1 MPSDASASQAPRPP
15 RHVAIIMD
23 GNGRWAKARHLP
35 RVMGHRAGVAAVRA
49 TVRAAPELGI
59 EYLTLYGFSSE
70 NWKRPRTE
78 VNDLMGLLRMYI
90 REDLEELHRNG
101 VEVKVIGAKTHLEG
115 DIVQLIEEAQV
126 RTRGNT
132 KLKLIIAFNYGGQDE
147 IVEAA
152 RRIAKDAVGGKL
164 KPEELDREQFAS
176 YLATAGIPDPELV
189 IRTSGERRLSN
200 FLIWQAAY
208 SEFVFTDTLW
218 PDFTK
223 AHLVAAIQEF
233 QGRDRRFGGLSTTM
247 AAGGNT

>member
-1 MPSDASASQAPRPP
+1 MPPNASSSQEQAPP

-23 GNGRWAKARHLP
+23 GNGRWAKARLLP
-35 RVMGHRAGVAAVRA
+35 RLMGHRAGVAAVRA
-49 TVRAAPELGI
+49 TVRAAADLGL

-78 VNDLMGLLRMYI
+78 VNDLMGLLRLYI
-90 REDLEELHRNG
+90 HDDLEELHASG
-101 VEVKVIGAKTHLEG
+101 VEIRIIGAKTQLEG
-115 DIVQLIEEAQV
+115 DIIKLIEHAQA

-152 RRIAKDAVGGKL
+152 RRIAQDVAAGKMA
-164 KPEELDREQFAS
+164 PETVDRELFTS
-176 YLATAGIPDPELV
+176 YLATAGIPDPDLV

-200 FLIWQAAY
+200 FLIWQTAY

-223 AHLVAAIQEF
+223 AHLAAAIGEF
-233 QGRDRRFGGLSTTM
+233 QGRERRFGGLSL
-247 AAGGNT
+247 AAGGRP

>member
-1 MPSDASASQAPRPP
+1 MPSKSSISQNHAPP

-49 TVRAAPELGI
+49 TVRAAADLGI

-70 NWKRPRTE
+70 NWKRPRSE
-78 VNDLMGLLRMYI
+78 VLDLMGLLRMYI
-90 REDLEELHRNG
+90 HDDLEDLHASG
-101 VEVKVIGAKTHLEG
+101 VEVRIIGAKTHLDG
-115 DIVQLIEEAQV
+115 DIVELIEHAQT
-126 RTRGNT
+126 RTRGNS

-152 RRIAKDAVGGKL
+152 RRIAEEAAAGKI
-164 KPEELDREQFAS
+164 KPEAVDRALFTS

-200 FLIWQAAY
+200 FLIWQTSY
-208 SEFVFTDTLW
+208 SELVFTDTLW
-218 PDFTK
+218 PDFSK
-223 AHLVAAIQEF
+223 AHLAAAISDF
-233 QGRDRRFGGLSTTM
+233 QGRDRRFGGLSV
-247 AAGGNT
+247 AAGGRT

>member
-1 MPSDASASQAPRPP
+1 MPSDAPVAQLQVPP

-35 RVMGHRAGVAAVRA
+35 RVMGHRAGVAAVRGI
-49 TVRAAPELGI
+49 VRAAPELGI

-90 REDLEELHRNG
+90 RDDLDELHRNG
-101 VEVKVIGAKTHLEG
+101 VEIRVIGAKTHLEG
-115 DIVQLIEEAQV
+115 DIIELIEQAQS
-126 RTRGNT
+126 RTKGNP

-152 RRIAKDAVGGKL
+152 RRIAEDVAAGKL
-164 KPEELDREQFAS
+164 APDAINRDVFAS
-176 YLATAGIPDPELV
+176 YLATAGTPDPELV

-200 FLIWQAAY
+200 FLIWQTAY

-223 AHLVAAIQEF
+223 THLAAAIREF
-233 QGRDRRFGGLSTTM
+233 QGRDRRFGGVSA
-247 AAGGNT
+247 AAGGRS

>member
-1 MPSDASASQAPRPP
+1 
-15 RHVAIIMD
+15 
-23 GNGRWAKARHLP
+23 
-35 RVMGHRAGVAAVRA
+35 
-49 TVRAAPELGI
+49 
-59 EYLTLYGFSSE
+59 
-70 NWKRPRTE
+70 
-78 VNDLMGLLRMYI
+78 
-90 REDLEELHRNG
+90 
-101 VEVKVIGAKTHLEG
+101 VKVIGAKTHLEG

-152 RRIAKDAVGGKL
+152 RRIAKDAVDGKL

>member
-1 MPSDASASQAPRPP
+1 MPSKSSISQSQAPP

-49 TVRAAPELGI
+49 TVRAAADLGI

-78 VNDLMGLLRMYI
+78 VLDLMGLLRMYI
-90 REDLEELHRNG
+90 HDDLEELHASG
-101 VEVKVIGAKTHLEG
+101 VEVRIIGAKTHLDG
-115 DIVQLIEEAQV
+115 DIVELIEHAQT

-152 RRIAKDAVGGKL
+152 RRIAEDVTAGKI
-164 KPEELDREQFAS
+164 KAEVVDRALFTS
-176 YLATAGIPDPELV
+176 YLATAGIPDPDLV

-200 FLIWQAAY
+200 FLIWQTAY
-208 SEFVFTDTLW
+208 SELVFTDTLW
-218 PDFTK
+218 PDFSK
-223 AHLVAAIQEF
+223 AHFAAAISDF
-233 QGRDRRFGGLSTTM
+233 QGRDRRFGGLSV
-247 AAGGNT
+247 AAGGRT

>member
-1 MPSDASASQAPRPP
+1 MPSNAPSHQEQAPP

-49 TVRAAPELGI
+49 TVRAAADLGI

-78 VNDLMGLLRMYI
+78 VNDLMGLLRLYI
-90 REDLEELHRNG
+90 HDDLEELHASG
-101 VEVKVIGAKTHLEG
+101 VEIRVIGAKTHLEG
-115 DIVQLIEEAQV
+115 DIIEPHRACAERA
-126 RTRGNT
+126 RAATPNSNSSSPST
-132 KLKLIIAFNYGGQDE
+132 M
-147 IVEAA
+147 AA
-152 RRIAKDAVGGKL
+152 RTKSSRPRAASPKTSPAGKIAPQAV
-164 KPEELDREQFAS
+164 DRELFTS
-176 YLATAGIPDPELV
+176 YLATAGIPDPDLV

-200 FLIWQAAY
+200 FLIWQTAY

-223 AHLVAAIQEF
+223 AHLAAAISEF
-233 QGRDRRFGGLSTTM
+233 QGRDRRFGGLSL
-247 AAGGNT
+247 AAGGRT

>member
-1 MPSDASASQAPRPP
+1 MPSDAPAAQLQAPP

-23 GNGRWAKARHLP
+23 GNGRWAKARLLP

-49 TVRAAPELGI
+49 IVRAAPELGI

-90 REDLEELHRNG
+90 RDDLDELDRNG
-101 VEVKVIGAKTHLEG
+101 VEVRVIGAKTHLEG
-115 DIVQLIEEAQV
+115 DIIELIEQAQS
-126 RTRGNT
+126 RTKGNP

-152 RRIAKDAVGGKL
+152 RRIAEDAAAGKLAPDAVNRDL
-164 KPEELDREQFAS
+164 FVS

-200 FLIWQAAY
+200 FLIWQTAY

-223 AHLVAAIQEF
+223 THLAAAIREF
-233 QGRDRRFGGLSTTM
+233 QGRDRRFGGVSA
-247 AAGGNT
+247 AAGGRS

>member
-1 MPSDASASQAPRPP
+1 MPSTVPSSPEQAPP

-49 TVRAAPELGI
+49 TVRAAADLGI

-78 VNDLMGLLRMYI
+78 VNDLMGLLRLYI
-90 REDLEELHRNG
+90 HDDLEELHKSG
-101 VEVKVIGAKTHLEG
+101 VEIRIIGAKTNLEG
-115 DIVQLIEEAQV
+115 DIIKLIDHAQA

-152 RRIAKDAVGGKL
+152 RRIAEKIAAGTLTPEAV
-164 KPEELDREQFAS
+164 DRDLFAAH
-176 YLATAGIPDPELV
+176 LATAGIPDPDLV
-189 IRTSGERRLSN
+189 IRTSGEHRLSN
-200 FLIWQAAY
+200 FLIWQCAY

-218 PDFTK
+218 PDFNK
-223 AHLVAAIQEF
+223 AHLAAAIAEF
-233 QGRDRRFGGLSTTM
+233 QGRDRRFGGLSL
-247 AAGGNT
+247 AAGTRT

>member
-1 MPSDASASQAPRPP
+1 MPSNASSPPEKAPP

-35 RVMGHRAGVAAVRA
+35 RVMGHRAGVAAVRT
-49 TVRAAPELGI
+49 TVRAAADLGI

-70 NWKRPRTE
+70 NWKRPPTE
-78 VNDLMGLLRMYI
+78 VNDLMGLLRLFI
-90 REDLEELHRNG
+90 HDDLEELHASG
-101 VEVKVIGAKTHLEG
+101 VEIRIIGAKTHLEG
-115 DIVQLIEEAQV
+115 DIIKLIEHAQA

-152 RRIAKDAVGGKL
+152 RRIAQDVADGKITPAQVERDL
-164 KPEELDREQFAS
+164 FIS
-176 YLATAGIPDPELV
+176 HLATAGIPDPDLV

-200 FLIWQAAY
+200 FLIWQTAY

-218 PDFTK
+218 PDFNKT
-223 AHLVAAIQEF
+223 HLAAAVSDF
-233 QGRDRRFGGLSTTM
+233 QSRDRRFGGLPL
-247 AAGGNT
+247 AAGGRT

>member
-1 MPSDASASQAPRPP
+1 MPSNASSHQEQAPP

-49 TVRAAPELGI
+49 TVRAAADLGI

-78 VNDLMGLLRMYI
+78 VNDLMGLLRLFI
-90 REDLEELHRNG
+90 HDDLEQLHASG
-101 VEVKVIGAKTHLEG
+101 VEIRVIGAKTHLEG
-115 DIVQLIEEAQV
+115 DIISLIEHAQT

-152 RRIAKDAVGGKL
+152 RRIAEDVAVGKTTA
-164 KPEELDREQFAS
+164 EAVSRELFKS
-176 YLATAGIPDPELV
+176 YLATAGIPDPDLV
-189 IRTSGERRLSN
+189 IRTGGERRLSN
-200 FLIWQAAY
+200 FLIWQTAY

-218 PDFTK
+218 PDFAK
-223 AHLVAAIQEF
+223 AHLAAAISEF
-233 QGRDRRFGGLSTTM
+233 QGRDRRFGGLSL
-247 AAGGNT
+247 AAGGRT

>member
-1 MPSDASASQAPRPP
+1 MPASASTPHNPAPP

-23 GNGRWAKARHLP
+23 GNGRWAKARFLP

-49 TVRAAPELGI
+49 TVRAAADLGI

-90 REDLEELHRNG
+90 HDDLEELHASG
-101 VEVKVIGAKTHLEG
+101 VEIRIIGAKTHLEG
-115 DIVQLIEEAQV
+115 DIVELIEHAQA

-152 RRIAKDAVGGKL
+152 RRIAEDAVAGKIV
-164 KPEELDREQFAS
+164 PSDVDRELFMS
-176 YLATAGIPDPELV
+176 HLATAGIPDPELV

-200 FLIWQAAY
+200 FLIWQTAY

-218 PDFTK
+218 PDFNK
-223 AHLVAAIQEF
+223 AHLVAAISEF
-233 QGRDRRFGGLSTTM
+233 QGRDRRFGGLSL
-247 AAGGNT
+247 AAGGRT

>member
-1 MPSDASASQAPRPP
+1 MPASAATPLNHAPP

-23 GNGRWAKARHLP
+23 GNGRWAKARFLP

-49 TVRAAPELGI
+49 TVRAASDLGI

-90 REDLEELHRNG
+90 HDDLEELHASG
-101 VEVKVIGAKTHLEG
+101 VEIRIIGAKTHLEG
-115 DIVQLIEEAQV
+115 DIVDLIEHAQN

-152 RRIAKDAVGGKL
+152 RRIAEEVAAGKIAPSAV
-164 KPEELDREQFAS
+164 DRELFTAH
-176 YLATAGIPDPELV
+176 LATAGIPDPDLV

-200 FLIWQAAY
+200 FLIWQTAY

-218 PDFTK
+218 PDFGK
-223 AHLVAAIQEF
+223 AQLVAAIGEF
-233 QGRDRRFGGLSTTM
+233 QGRDRRFGGLSF
-247 AAGGNT
+247 AAGGRT

>member
-1 MPSDASASQAPRPP
+1 MTASAQTPQTQAPP

-35 RVMGHRAGVAAVRA
+35 RVMGHRAGVAAVRV
-49 TVRAAPELGI
+49 TVKAAADLGV

-70 NWKRPRTE
+70 NWKRPKTE

-90 REDLEELHRNG
+90 RDDLEELHRNG
-101 VEVKVIGAKTHLEG
+101 VEIRVIGAKTQLEG
-115 DIVQLIEEAQV
+115 DILELIEQAQA
-126 RTRGNT
+126 RTRGNP

-152 RRIAKDAVGGKL
+152 RRIAEDVAAGKVQPSAV
-164 KPEELDREQFAS
+164 DRALFTS
-176 YLATAGIPDPELV
+176 YLTTAGVPDPDLV

-200 FLIWQAAY
+200 FLIWQTAY

-223 AHLVAAIQEF
+223 AHLAAAISEF
-233 QGRDRRFGGLSTTM
+233 QGRDRRFGGLSL
-247 AAGGNT
+247 AAGGRS

>member
-1 MPSDASASQAPRPP
+1 
-15 RHVAIIMD
+15 MD

-49 TVRAAPELGI
+49 TVRAAADLGI

-90 REDLEELHRNG
+90 REDLEELHASG
-101 VEVKVIGAKTHLEG
+101 VEVRIIGAKTHLEG
-115 DIVQLIEEAQV
+115 DIIELIEHAQA
-126 RTRGNT
+126 RTRGNP

-152 RRIAKDAVGGKL
+152 RHIAEDVASGKL
-164 KPEELDREQFAS
+164 APSAVDRELFTS
-176 YLATAGIPDPELV
+176 YLATAGVPDPELV

-200 FLIWQAAY
+200 FLIWQTAY
-208 SEFVFTDTLW
+208 SEFVFIDTLW

-223 AHLVAAIQEF
+223 AHLAAAIHEF
-233 QGRDRRFGGLSTTM
+233 QSRDRRLGGLSL
-247 AAGGNT
+247 AAGGRT